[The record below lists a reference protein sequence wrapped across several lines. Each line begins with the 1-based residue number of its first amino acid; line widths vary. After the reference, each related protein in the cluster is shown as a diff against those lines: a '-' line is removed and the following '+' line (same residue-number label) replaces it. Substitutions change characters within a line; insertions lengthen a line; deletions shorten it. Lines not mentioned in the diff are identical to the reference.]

1 MRTIGDGVGPTW
13 AGGLTLAMM
22 TTHGALDRAPAHP
35 GPRRVR
41 GVRQRRAPARRRRLR
56 GARPRAAVLAPAG
69 PRAAA
74 RLLALVLGRVR
85 DRHLPP
91 RRPGRRDMG
100 GRRAPAGR
108 ARARD

>member
-13 AGGLTLAMM
+13 AGELTLTMM

-41 GVRQRRAPARRRRLR
+41 GVRQRRAPARGSRLR
-56 GARPRAAVLAPAG
+56 RARPRPALLANAG

-85 DRHLPP
+85 DRDLRP
-91 RRPGRRDMG
+91 RRSGRRDLG
-100 GRRAPAGR
+100 GRWAPA
-108 ARARD
+108 